1 MKSSRISIS
10 SAGNNP
16 TTRPGGTGKFQKER
30 TMNEIKIIAEKGI
43 ISSSI
48 KIERNGEES
57 SIKNSD
63 KNWRTI
69 FALSTYSIN
78 NVTWELRDWDG
89 SVIEEKP
96 FDQSPPFTHRRKMFA
111 SI

>member
-1 MKSSRISIS
+1 M
-10 SAGNNP
+10 
-16 TTRPGGTGKFQKER
+16 TTF
-30 TMNEIKIIAEKGI
+30 KIISEKGI
-43 ISSSI
+43 ISNSI
-48 KIERNGEES
+48 KIERNGEET

-69 FALSTYSIN
+69 FALSTYAMN

-96 FDQSPPFTHRRKMFA
+96 FDKSPPFTYRRKMFA
-111 SI
+111 SV

>member
-1 MKSSRISIS
+1 MQKSVDTNE
-10 SAGNNP
+10 A
-16 TTRPGGTGKFQKER
+16 RPYKYRVDGRHPKTHPRK
-30 TMNEIKIIAEKGI
+30 TMNEIKIISEKGI
-43 ISSSI
+43 ISNTI

>member
-1 MKSSRISIS
+1 MKKSVDTIQSFAH
-10 SAGNNP
+10 SASVSGKQPNDKP
-16 TTRPGGTGKFQKER
+16 TE

-43 ISSSI
+43 ISNSI
-48 KIERNGEES
+48 KIERNGEET

-63 KNWRTI
+63 KNWKTI

-78 NVTWELRDWDG
+78 NVTWQLRDWDN
-89 SVIEEKP
+89 SVIEEKA

-111 SI
+111 SM